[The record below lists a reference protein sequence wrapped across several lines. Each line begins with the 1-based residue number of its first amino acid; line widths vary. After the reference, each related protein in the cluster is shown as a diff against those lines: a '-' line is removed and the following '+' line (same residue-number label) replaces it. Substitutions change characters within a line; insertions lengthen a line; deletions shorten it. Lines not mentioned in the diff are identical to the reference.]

1 MHLINLYLSVC
12 SGILESDPICTVNSS
27 SGTILDGEFLRIT
40 CDVIYAGNLVPQF
53 VWTTPNNST
62 IVNATFFANSTHAS
76 SYIDMPAYPAVM
88 TSFTCRTYFNGPPPP
103 TPPFLTEPDLNPP
116 AFTRVYNSPALN
128 VICKYMQFLQ
138 FSIPYL
144 V

>member
-1 MHLINLYLSVC
+1 MHLLNLYLSVC

-62 IVNATFFANSTHAS
+62 IVNATFFANSTHA
-76 SYIDMPAYPAVM
+76 IDVVKAGLEMQQ
-88 TSFTCRTYFNGPPPP
+88 FIEKNKQI
-103 TPPFLTEPDLNPP
+103 TEEK
-116 AFTRVYNSPALN
+116 
-128 VICKYMQFLQ
+128 IC
-138 FSIPYL
+138 
-144 V
+144 